1 MMGKNKAIKTR
12 IDIAEELSSLDI
24 MLEGNASKPNEV
36 DDTKKVS
43 CWRPLSDGEYC
54 PAHATIASVPSG
66 LYEPVYN
73 RDVNQ
78 VILKR
83 LPFKTDE
90 LYELPSAEIQEIL
103 SDINRFWESKELYNN
118 YKFVHK
124 RGILLYGEPGCGKS
138 GIIQLCV
145 KQIIQLGGLVINIK
159 DEDSV
164 DYFID
169 FMPLFRSIEPT
180 RPIVVILEDLEAI
193 AGEGKY
199 ATSQLLNILDGVKQI
214 ENVVYIATTNY
225 PEKLEERISNRPS
238 RFDRRY
244 QVDMH
249 NSEIREAYL
258 RAKLGKKIEDIDMV
272 RWIKR
277 TEDMSLS
284 HLKELV
290 ISVFLLDKTFDEA
303 IALLEGM
310 KVKPKI
316 KKPNEKTIGFSSKD

>member
-1 MMGKNKAIKTR
+1 MKRLKNTMM
-12 IDIAEELSSLDI
+12 ID
-24 MLEGNASKPNEV
+24 V
-36 DDTKKVS
+36 DDPMFINEKVEDSTNVS
-43 CWRPLSDGEYC
+43 CWRPMPNGEYC
-54 PAHATIASVPSG
+54 PAHATVKTVPSG
-66 LYEPVYN
+66 LYEPIFN
-73 RDVNQ
+73 REAGQ
-78 VILKR
+78 VTLKR

-103 SDINRFWESKELYNN
+103 SDINKFWESREVYSN

-145 KQIIQLGGLVINIK
+145 KQIIKLGGLVINIK
-159 DEDSV
+159 DEDSI
-164 DYFID
+164 DFFIE
-169 FMPLFRSIEPT
+169 FMPLFRSIEPN
-180 RPIVVILEDLEAI
+180 RPIVVLLEDLEAI

-244 QVDMH
+244 QVDMPS
-249 NSEIREAYL
+249 SEIREAYL
-258 RAKLGKKIEDIDMV
+258 RAKLGDKVNDIDLV

-303 IALLEGM
+303 IDLLDGL

-316 KKPNEKTIGFSSKD
+316 KKPNEKTIGFGSQD